1 MCHASRGDR
10 GSFVHTSEEISRI
23 RSEEAGRAAEICG
36 AEATTLGQSDGD
48 VNAAD
53 PEQRRLMIDLVRET
67 QPELIITHH
76 PGDYMGDHN
85 ETSKL
90 VFDCSFHATLPLLE
104 TTKPNYRNVTP
115 IYYMDTLMGLGFQPT
130 EYVDVSAV
138 IDTKTV
144 MLEAHQSQLTWL
156 RDHVKD
162 AKGILIVPQLLKA
175 AFFFGGSGGS
185 GVFLARDEKTGEW
198 SDPAFYTLGSG
209 SFGLQ
214 FGAEASEVVLLAMTQ
229 RGVKAMLDSNFKLG
243 VGASI
248 AAGPIGGGVE
258 GATANLSAD
267 ILSFARSK
275 GAFVGVSLEGAVV
288 ATRDELSSAYYG
300 KEVQAMDILVKRDVH
315 NSHAAALRAAVGKAA
330 RGSATPDK

>member
-1 MCHASRGDR
+1 VRVLAVGAHPDDLEILCGGTLARFVQDGHEVVMCHVSRGDR

-104 TTKPNYRNVTP
+104 TRQPNYRKVTP
-115 IYYMDTLMGLGFQPT
+115 IYYMDTLMGLGFQPS

-138 IDTKTV
+138 IDTKTT

-156 RDHVKD
+156 RDHD
-162 AKGILIVPQLLKA
+162 
-175 AFFFGGSGGS
+175 
-185 GVFLARDEKTGEW
+185 GVDVVEQMRTVSRFR
-198 SDPAFYTLGSG
+198 
-209 SFGLQ
+209 GLQ
-214 FGAEASEVVLLAMTQ
+214 CGVDYAEGFIPCLTWLRPTTRRLL
-229 RGVKAMLDSNFKLG
+229 
-243 VGASI
+243 
-248 AAGPIGGGVE
+248 P
-258 GATANLSAD
+258 
-267 ILSFARSK
+267 
-275 GAFVGVSLEGAVV
+275 
-288 ATRDELSSAYYG
+288 
-300 KEVQAMDILVKRDVH
+300 
-315 NSHAAALRAAVGKAA
+315 
-330 RGSATPDK
+330 